1 MFFAIL
7 LVVIAA
13 TLHLVLGFTLGL
25 AVIAWLFGAGL
36 LWVLWKLRW
45 VIAAVIG
52 LEWLFGSSDSN
63 S

>member
-13 TLHLVLGFTLGL
+13 TLHLVLGLAIGL
-25 AVIAWLFGAGL
+25 AVIAGLFGAGL
-36 LWVLWKLRW
+36 LWVVWKLRW
-45 VIAAVIG
+45 VIAAIIG